1 MVTRRRPLGHGRGP
15 AVAVACAA
23 ALLSAC
29 AGPVG
34 DPALQRPYLVAVD
47 DIDGLP
53 SGTVSGTLV
62 IGRDCILL
70 EDDEGLLLPL
80 FAAPTAFG
88 PLDGGAVTVDV
99 AGTRLRI
106 GDEVTFEGGTGAV
119 TDGLRSR
126 YPGVDLTRCG
136 VRRFALLGEP
146 T

>member
-1 MVTRRRPLGHGRGP
+1 VVTRRRSWWRGP
-15 AVAVACAA
+15 VAAVACVAA
-23 ALLSAC
+23 VLSAC

-34 DPALQRPYLVAVD
+34 DPLAQRPYLVAVD

-53 SGTVSGTLV
+53 TGTVAGTLV
-62 IGRDCILL
+62 VERDCVLL
-70 EDDEGLLLPL
+70 EDEDGALLLPL

-88 PLDGGAVTVDV
+88 PLDGGALTIDV

-106 GDEVTFEGGTGAV
+106 GDEVVFEGGTGEV

-136 VRRFALLGEP
+136 VRRFALVGE
-146 T
+146 TT